1 MMNIKEISKSNIFI
15 TIVALIGAF
24 IIFPSNLYNCL
35 YPLQYDDVNVW
46 KSLDPSWQVTLN
58 YAKLMDLEWG
68 KDFVF
73 TFGPLGYL
81 STKFLWHQNLINV
94 LIFDLFISVN
104 FYFIIKDVFKKVNNF
119 ILSFAITLITVII
132 LPNYFGSSIALV
144 LLVLLVY
151 WVLKSFKDF
160 NKYYY
165 LFPLILL
172 FYLFFI
178 KINTGLIA
186 FLFFYFGI
194 TWNLINKRISKT
206 LFVLLLISPVVIIY
220 ISAMILHV
228 DVLNYIINSLEL
240 IEGYNQIM
248 YLSNDEIKPYRYFIF
263 PLLVFI
269 LIFILK
275 DIKAIK
281 QQNLFH
287 NLEKLFIIG
296 ILCLVWFIIY
306 KQAFLRGD
314 IYHVKE
320 YFIVS
325 SLLSLPLL
333 FEVNIKKT
341 LITVSIIVL
350 QLVNFSCYYSI
361 EKTINF
367 KDKFYK
373 TNYFNSA
380 LNYNKEESLKIFPN
394 DNKLPDEIISIVGN
408 NKVDCYPWNSYMLF
422 ENKLNFSPRPV
433 FQSYTTYS
441 KKLQDLNFE
450 YYNSDKAPN
459 FIIYELASIDER
471 CSYLDDM
478 RFNLLIKEKY
488 KIRTTFSFKNR
499 PYILY
504 EKANNNQFKLI
515 QEKEYAM
522 LTNSELKLEEDKY
535 YEIYPYLN
543 LKGTFFSILNHTPDI
558 KLKVTYKN
566 NNIREFR
573 TSPKLLEAGI
583 YSNKIYIETKDL
595 INNNEEN
602 TVKYIS
608 FVFNEDNAYKDKIR
622 IKEYKITQ

>member
-1 MMNIKEISKSNIFI
+1 M
-15 TIVALIGAF
+15 
-24 IIFPSNLYNCL
+24 
-35 YPLQYDDVNVW
+35 
-46 KSLDPSWQVTLN
+46 
-58 YAKLMDLEWG
+58 
-68 KDFVF
+68 
-73 TFGPLGYL
+73 
-81 STKFLWHQNLINV
+81 
-94 LIFDLFISVN
+94 
-104 FYFIIKDVFKKVNNF
+104 
-119 ILSFAITLITVII
+119 
-132 LPNYFGSSIALV
+132 V
-144 LLVLLVY
+144 LLVLLTY
-151 WVLKSFKDF
+151 WVLKSFKEF

-172 FYLFFI
+172 FYLFYI

-186 FLFFYFGI
+186 FLFFYSAI
-194 TWNLINKRISKT
+194 TWNLINKRIT
-206 LFVLLLISPVVIIY
+206 VFLFSILVILPVTIVY
-220 ISAMILHV
+220 ISSMILNV
-228 DVLNYIINSLEL
+228 DVLNYISNSLEL

-263 PLLVFI
+263 PLLILI

-275 DIKAIK
+275 DLKEIKK
-281 QQNLFH
+281 QNNFY
-287 NLEKLFIIG
+287 NIEKLFIAG
-296 ILCLVWFIIY
+296 ILTLVWFIIY

-325 SLLSLPLL
+325 SLLIFPLL
-333 FEVNIKKT
+333 LEINFKKIVVPI
-341 LITVSIIVL
+341 LIIFT
-350 QLVNFSCYYSI
+350 QLIHFGCYYSI
-361 EKTINF
+361 ENTVNF
-367 KDKFYK
+367 KDKFSK
-373 TNYFNSA
+373 ANYFNSM
-380 LNYNKEESLKIFPN
+380 LVYNKEESLKLFPN
-394 DNKLPDEIISIVGN
+394 DNKLPDEVLSIIGK

-422 ENKLNFSPRPV
+422 ENKLNFFPRPI

-450 YYNSDKAPN
+450 HFNSIKAPN

-478 RFNLLIKEKY
+478 KLNLLIKEKY
-488 KIRTTFSFKNR
+488 KIRKTFLFKNR
-499 PYILY
+499 AYILY
-504 EKANNNQFKLI
+504 EKANNNKYKFV

-522 LTNSELKLEEDKY
+522 LKDSQLKLEENKY
-535 YEIYPYLN
+535 YEFYPYLN
-543 LKGTFFSILNHTPDI
+543 FKGALFSIVNHTPDI

-595 INNNEEN
+595 IDNNQDN
-602 TVKYIS
+602 TIKYIS